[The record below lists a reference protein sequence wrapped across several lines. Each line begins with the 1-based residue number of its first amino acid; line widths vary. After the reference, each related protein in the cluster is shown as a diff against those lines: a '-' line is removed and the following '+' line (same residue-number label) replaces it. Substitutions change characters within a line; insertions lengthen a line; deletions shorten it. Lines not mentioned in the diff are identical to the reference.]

1 MSFNDILTL
10 DLENENGSLQ
20 GTFKCHHGP
29 VYEVVTV
36 ESEPNTFLS
45 VGEDGTAR
53 WFDLRATKSCTTARC
68 KEV

>member
-1 MSFNDILTL
+1 MIL
-10 DLENENGSLQ
+10 DLEKEDGSMQ
-20 GTFKCHHGP
+20 DIFRCHQGP

-53 WFDLRATKSCTTARC
+53 WFDLRTTKNCQTLRC